1 MLRADTLTCIR
12 GDRLVFTG
20 LSFVL
25 ERGEAL
31 RLTGPNGSGKS
42 SLIRMLAGFL
52 RPAEG
57 ALYWDGA
64 PIAQDRDAHT
74 ARLAY
79 IGHDDAVKPWLSVRE
94 NLAFWGAM
102 GGQPAARVDAAL
114 TRVGLGE
121 IAGLPARILSA
132 GQRRRLALAR
142 LLLSD
147 APLWLMDEP
156 TTALDAAATAMIEDA
171 IAAHCANGGLAVVA
185 THLPVSLAKTV
196 EITLEAA
203 L

>member
-1 MLRADTLTCIR
+1 MLQADSLTCIR
-12 GDRLVFTG
+12 GDRLIFTD
-20 LSFVL
+20 LSFAL

-57 ALYWDGA
+57 ALLWDGS
-64 PIAQDRDAHT
+64 PIAEDRDAHT

-79 IGHDDAVKPWLSVRE
+79 IGHDDAVKSWLSGRE
-94 NLAFWGAM
+94 NLAFWAAM
-102 GGQPAARVDAAL
+102 GDQPAGRADQAL
-114 TRVGLGE
+114 ARVGLGH
-121 IAGLPARILSA
+121 IAGVPARILSA

-156 TTALDAAATAMIEDA
+156 TTALDAAATAMVEQA
-171 IAAHCANGGLAVVA
+171 IADHCADGGLAVVA
-185 THLPVSLAKTV
+185 THLPVSLARTV
-196 EITLEAA
+196 DITLTRP
-203 L
+203 

>member
-64 PIAQDRDAHT
+64 PIALDRDAHT